1 VYPAPVY
8 RQLMTTPDEI
18 MWNAVESEPPV
29 KVPR

>member
-1 VYPAPVY
+1 VYPPVVY

-29 KVPR
+29 TTHR